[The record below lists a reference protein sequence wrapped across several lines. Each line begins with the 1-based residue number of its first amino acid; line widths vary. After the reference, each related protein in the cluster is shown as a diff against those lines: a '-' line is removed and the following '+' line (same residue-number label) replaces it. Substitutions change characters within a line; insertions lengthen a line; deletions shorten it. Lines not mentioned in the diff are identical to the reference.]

1 MQKLEERDLWPL
13 AVYQGVRAQFRRE
26 VIAAKQHRR
35 VQAGPEMTLVFE
47 NRLTVK
53 FQVQE
58 ILRIENI
65 TKPEGIREEL
75 EGFNTM
81 IPEPGELSATLMI
94 ELQGPEPEVAA
105 KLKQLSG
112 LGGHVWLEL
121 GPLRIKARFDEGR
134 DDGKRV
140 SAVQYVRFPVG
151 ADRSAFANFQIPAAL
166 VVDHPNYRHL
176 TPLTDEARRSLL
188 ADLEERAGT
197 A

>member
-1 MQKLEERDLWPL
+1 MQKLTEKDLWPL
-13 AVYQGVRAQFRRE
+13 PVYQGVRAQFRRE

-35 VQAGPEMTLVFE
+35 VQAGPDMTLVFE

-65 TKPEGIREEL
+65 TKPEGVREEL

-105 KLKQLSG
+105 KLKKLIGLSEH
-112 LGGHVWLEL
+112 LWLEL

-151 ADRSAFANFQIPAAL
+151 ADHADLADVRNEAAI
-166 VVDHPNYRHL
+166 VVDHPNYQHR
-176 TPLTDEARRSLL
+176 TPLSAESRRSLL
-188 ADLEERAGT
+188 ADLDDTAG
-197 A
+197 AA